1 MKIGIIGAM
10 ELEID
15 SLRASIESCKETKIG
30 RFVFY
35 EGSLNGIEVVL
46 LLSGI
51 GKVSASVATTLL
63 IERYR
68 IQWPISPS
76 R

>member
-1 MKIGIIGAM
+1 MQL

-51 GKVSASVATTLL
+51 VK
-63 IERYR
+63 
-68 IQWPISPS
+68 
-76 R
+76 